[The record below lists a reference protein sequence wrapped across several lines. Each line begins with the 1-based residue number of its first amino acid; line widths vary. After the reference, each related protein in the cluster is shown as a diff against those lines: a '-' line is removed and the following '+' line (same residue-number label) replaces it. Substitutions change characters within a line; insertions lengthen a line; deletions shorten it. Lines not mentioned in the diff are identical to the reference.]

1 MGFKLI
7 GVETSPMD
15 PHKVRLAVLSAGL
28 LGVES
33 MKRDFVAENF
43 ENKLSERN

>member
-1 MGFKLI
+1 
-7 GVETSPMD
+7 MD